1 MNYFIKRDLSE
12 YGPYSLA
19 DLQKYVAS
27 GNVLLTDLCRSEGLT
42 EWVPVSQVIGNIPVP
57 AAAPQPP
64 AAGTVYGGTPSYGAP
79 AGYAAPTQQYPPPPS
94 LHWGVCLLLAFLT
107 CGIFSSV
114 WLLVQALWVKK
125 IQPAT
130 KALTY
135 VAIAIA
141 LWLVSIVFSIYRG
154 VGMARAG
161 HVDPMT
167 ESIHWLFQI
176 GLLAAWITAAFTM
189 RADIEDHYNSA
200 EPIGL
205 SLSGVMT
212 FFFSVF
218 YFQYHFTRINEMK
231 RQQMGGYPA

>member
-1 MNYFIKRDLSE
+1 
-12 YGPYSLA
+12 
-19 DLQKYVAS
+19 
-27 GNVLLTDLCRSEGLT
+27 
-42 EWVPVSQVIGNIPVP
+42 
-57 AAAPQPP
+57 
-64 AAGTVYGGTPSYGAP
+64 
-79 AGYAAPTQQYPPPPS
+79 
-94 LHWGVCLLLAFLT
+94 
-107 CGIFSSV
+107 
-114 WLLVQALWVKK
+114 
-125 IQPAT
+125 
-130 KALTY
+130 
-135 VAIAIA
+135 
-141 LWLVSIVFSIYRG
+141 
-154 VGMARAG
+154 MARAG

-167 ESIHWLFQI
+167 ESIHWLIQI